1 MTDLPLNIFPFF
13 AAEEISDTIVRKQGI
28 IIIYIEDKKGLKYG
42 LRFGEELK
50 LQKLFWKKDFVY

>member
-13 AAEEISDTIVRKQGI
+13 AVEEISDTIVTKQGI

-50 LQKLFWKKDFVY
+50 LQKLF